1 MICLYYF
8 VCCDFIMDEI
18 YCKSP
23 VLIGNFGALSGCR
36 GFPVDDA
43 YFGFIPLHYAAALAN
58 VHEHNLVLL

>member
-1 MICLYYF
+1 
-8 VCCDFIMDEI
+8 MDEI
-18 YCKSP
+18 CCKSP